1 MTLNQH
7 RISAIIII
15 ISILGG
21 YVLLYT
27 GHDQSV
33 ATLASVILS
42 FYFGQNKRKD
52 DEN

>member
-1 MTLNQH
+1 MTLTHN
-7 RISAIIII
+7 RLSAIIII

-21 YVLLYT
+21 YALMAF
-27 GHDQSV
+27 GHGENV

-42 FYFGQNKRKD
+42 FYFGRNSRKD